1 VAPESVRESALRLL
15 TATIP
20 LGKEPIMSATDTHA
34 GTRTILVIDDDADF
48 TATVRSVLEH
58 EGYTVVEADSGAEGL
73 RQLRACRPDLV
84 ILDVMMESPTEGY
97 SVNEAIKYSGD
108 FDRSDQT
115 PIIMVSSI
123 QESPD
128 DRYPRASAEVDMIR
142 PDRYLTKPLD
152 IPRFLEIV
160 RKVVRH

>member
-1 VAPESVRESALRLL
+1 MP
-15 TATIP
+15 
-20 LGKEPIMSATDTHA
+20 ATDTRP
-34 GTRTILVIDDDADF
+34 GTKTILVIDDDADF
-48 TATVRSVLEH
+48 TATVRSILER

-73 RQLRACRPDLV
+73 RQLKACDPDLV

-97 SVNEAIKYSGD
+97 GINEAIKYSGD
-108 FDRSDQT
+108 YDAFQQT

-128 DRYPRASAEVDMIR
+128 DRFPRAAEVDMIR

-152 IPRFLEIV
+152 IPKFLEIV
-160 RKVVRH
+160 RKVARH

>member
-1 VAPESVRESALRLL
+1 
-15 TATIP
+15 
-20 LGKEPIMSATDTHA
+20 MSATDTRP
-34 GTRTILVIDDDADF
+34 GTKTILVIDDDADF
-48 TATVRSVLEH
+48 TATVRAVLEQ

-73 RQLRACRPDLV
+73 RQLQARKPDLV
-84 ILDVMMESPTEGY
+84 ILDVMMESATEGY
-97 SVNEAIKYSGD
+97 SVNEAIKHSGNYD
-108 FDRSDQT
+108 AFQQT

-128 DRYPRASAEVDMIR
+128 DRFPRAPEVDMIR

-152 IPRFLEIV
+152 IPKFLEIV

>member
-1 VAPESVRESALRLL
+1 MP
-15 TATIP
+15 
-20 LGKEPIMSATDTHA
+20 ATDTRSDS
-34 GTRTILVIDDDADF
+34 RTVLVIDDDADF
-48 TATVRSVLEH
+48 TATVRSVLER
-58 EGYTVVEADSGAEGL
+58 EGFAVVNADSGAEGL
-73 RQLRACRPDLV
+73 RKLRDCHPDLV

-97 SVNEAIKYSGD
+97 GVNEAIKHSGA
-108 FDRSDQT
+108 FDDLQT

-128 DRYPRASAEVDMIR
+128 DRYPRAPEVDMIR

-152 IPRFLEIV
+152 IPKFLEIV

>member
-1 VAPESVRESALRLL
+1 MP
-15 TATIP
+15 
-20 LGKEPIMSATDTHA
+20 ATDTRLA
-34 GTRTILVIDDDADF
+34 TRTILVIDDDADF
-48 TATVRSVLEH
+48 LTTVRSVLER
-58 EGYTVVEADSGAEGL
+58 EGYAVVAAESGAEGL
-73 RQLRACRPDLV
+73 HQLRACHPDLV

-108 FDRSDQT
+108 FGAFEQT

-128 DRYPRASAEVDMIR
+128 DRFPRAPEVDMIR

-152 IPRFLEIV
+152 IPQFLEIV
-160 RKVVRH
+160 RKAVRH